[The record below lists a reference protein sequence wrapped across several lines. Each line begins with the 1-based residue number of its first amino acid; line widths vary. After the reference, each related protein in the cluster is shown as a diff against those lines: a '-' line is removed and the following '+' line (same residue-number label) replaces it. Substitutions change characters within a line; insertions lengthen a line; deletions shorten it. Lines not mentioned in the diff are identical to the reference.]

1 MKSKSSKFPAKD
13 RSDAPKFAVRPSA
26 PPERMSA
33 ILEELLVQ
41 AWCSLPDGTMEFR
54 NRAWLD
60 YAGVTVKDAG
70 RHDWNKTV
78 HPDDCDHCEKA
89 WSEIRASG
97 AAREVDARLRR
108 LDGEY
113 RWFRMRIVP
122 FRDGLGRVTKWYGT
136 NVDID
141 DHKRAEAML
150 SGENAALDILGPGS
164 RPCALDA
171 VCQLAEENDRLR
183 EEFRDLFDE
192 APIPYVHEG
201 LDSRF
206 IRANRAAMMLL
217 GIDAA
222 DVQGTF
228 GNTLVADTPENLRR
242 LRDAFASVGLGN
254 ETRGV
259 VLELRR
265 KDNGQPI
272 WVQWW
277 SKPARSGAFTRTV
290 LLDITEQ
297 VLIEQTKAALEFSLE
312 SGQVGDWDLDLTRDT
327 SRRSLRH
334 DRCFGYN
341 KPIPEAEW
349 RREVFI
355 RHVHPEDR
363 EQVRAGLQQSIDGLL
378 DWSAEFR
385 VIWPDETMHW
395 LAARGRVYRT
405 INGRATRMLGIVVDI
420 TDRKRAE
427 ETLRATQAALE
438 FALEAGQIGDWDLD
452 LVHDTSR
459 RSVRHDQC
467 FGYSQPIP
475 EAEWGFEVFLR
486 HVHSDDRAYVDG
498 SFHEAVGALRD
509 WAAEF
514 RIVWP
519 DGSVHWLDAR
529 GRIYRTMEGKAT
541 RMLGIVMDI
550 SGRKKAEETIRASEQ
565 FALGQVVALK
575 RALDALATEPDPD
588 RLLGHILSTI
598 NEQFGAH
605 SSSVWRRD
613 EASGTI
619 GFEFAFEEGA
629 LVSKF
634 DVRFAGM
641 NLRLPMENFWPWPD
655 FFGEGK
661 ASLIEDIREV
671 PAFALRDRLLPLG
684 IVTVLLIPMSIV
696 GRLEGA
702 IGLRFT
708 AKRQFRSE
716 EIELAQALAN
726 QAMLAMRLTR
736 LYAESRESAV
746 IAERNRLARDI
757 HDTLAQ
763 GFTGVIVQ
771 LEAAADAT
779 SKGLPKES
787 QEHCARAAELAR
799 ESLGEARRSVRALRP
814 RILEDNDLCE
824 ALASLFRKMTAS
836 TGLQASFR
844 CHGDALQLANGW
856 DESFLRI
863 AQESLTNTIHHADAT
878 QFQADL
884 FFDNDEVRLD
894 LKDNGRG
901 FDVSAQHAGFG
912 LLGIGERVEQM
923 GGRLTIRSGAGDG
936 TALSVQVPLPFERAI
951 GGMPE

>member
-1 MKSKSSKFPAKD
+1 VD
-13 RSDAPKFAVRPSA
+13 RP
-26 PPERMSA
+26 
-33 ILEELLVQ
+33 
-41 AWCSLPDGTMEFR
+41 
-54 NRAWLD
+54 
-60 YAGVTVKDAG
+60 
-70 RHDWNKTV
+70 
-78 HPDDCDHCEKA
+78 
-89 WSEIRASG
+89 
-97 AAREVDARLRR
+97 
-108 LDGEY
+108 
-113 RWFRMRIVP
+113 
-122 FRDGLGRVTKWYGT
+122 RV
-136 NVDID
+136 
-141 DHKRAEAML
+141 
-150 SGENAALDILGPGS
+150 
-164 RPCALDA
+164 LDA
-171 VCQLAEENDRLR
+171 VCQLVEENDRLR

-206 IRANRAAMMLL
+206 IRANRAAMTLL

-222 DVQGTF
+222 DVLGTF
-228 GNTLVADTPENLRR
+228 GNTLVADTPKNLRR
-242 LRDAFASVGLGN
+242 LRDAFASVGRGN

-259 VLELRR
+259 ILELRR
-265 KDNGQPI
+265 KDNGQRI

-277 SKPARSGAFTRTV
+277 SKPARTGAFTRTV
-290 LLDITEQ
+290 LIDITEQ
-297 VLIEQTKAALEFSLE
+297 ILIEQTKAALEFSLE

-334 DRCFGYN
+334 DRCFGYSE
-341 KPIPEAEW
+341 PIAEAEW
-349 RREVFI
+349 GREVFI

-363 EQVRAGLQQSIDGLL
+363 EQVQASFQEAIDGLL

-385 VIWPDETMHW
+385 VIWPDATMHW
-395 LAARGRVYRT
+395 LAARGRVYRAVD
-405 INGRATRMLGIVVDI
+405 GRATRMLGIVVDI
-420 TDRKRAE
+420 TERKRGE
-427 ETLRATQAALE
+427 ETLRATKAALE
-438 FALEAGQIGDWDLD
+438 FALESGPIGDWDLD

-459 RSVRHDQC
+459 RSLRHDQC
-467 FGYSQPIP
+467 FGYAEPIP
-475 EAEWGFEVFLR
+475 EEDWGFEVFIR
-486 HVHSDDRAYVDG
+486 HVHPDDRAYVDS
-498 SFHEAVGALRD
+498 SFHGAVGALRD

-514 RIVWP
+514 RVVWP

-529 GRIYRTMEGKAT
+529 GRIYRTIEGKAT

-550 SGRKKAEETIRASEQ
+550 TGRKEAEETIRASEQ

-588 RLLGHILSTI
+588 RLLGHILGTI

-605 SSSVWRRD
+605 SSSVWRRG
-613 EASGTI
+613 EASGMI

-629 LVSKF
+629 LISKF
-634 DVRFAGM
+634 DARFAGM
-641 NLRLPMENFWPWPD
+641 NLRLPMEDFWPWPD
-655 FFGEGK
+655 VFREGK

-684 IVTVLLIPMSIV
+684 IVTVLLIPMSII

-708 AKRQFRSE
+708 SRRRFRSE

-763 GFTGVIVQ
+763 GFTGIIVQ
-771 LEAAADAT
+771 LEAAADAA
-779 SKGLPKES
+779 SKGLAKES
-787 QEHCARAAELAR
+787 RKHCARAADLAR

-836 TGLQASFR
+836 TSLQARFS
-844 CHGDALQLANGW
+844 CHGEFPELADGW
-856 DESFLRI
+856 AESLLRI
-863 AQESLTNTIHHADAT
+863 AQESLTNTIHHAQAT
-878 QFQADL
+878 QFWADL
-884 FFDNDEVRLD
+884 FFDNDEVRLE
-894 LKDNGRG
+894 LQDNGRG
-901 FDVSAQHAGFG
+901 FDVNAQHTGFG

-936 TALSVQVPLPFERAI
+936 TALSVRVPWPPEHPI
-951 GGMPE
+951 GAMPE